1 MCPIGYGFQTG
12 DKVGHQFEIQ
22 SKKALNIRSCGQ
34 LCDENMKCLSIEWSE
49 SDRTCNLLTA
59 ATTDGPAYYDYRFC
73 SKICPNGYHFQ
84 TGDKFGNQAQIQ
96 SKEAQNVRYCGK
108 RCNDDE
114 KCRSIEWSESEKKCV
129 LLTAEITDG
138 PAYNDFQFCSKS
150 CPNGYRFQL
159 GDRVGDDST
168 IKWFGAENIWNCAK
182 VCDANKECRSIE
194 WGNSERNC
202 TLLSASSADGPK
214 WKDYI
219 FCSKT
224 EGISHIFICFLI

>member
-12 DKVGHQFEIQ
+12 DKVGNQFEIK
-22 SKKALNIRSCGQ
+22 SKKALNIRNCGQ

-49 SDRTCNLLTA
+49 SDRTCKLLTA
-59 ATTDGPAYYDYRFC
+59 ATPDGPKYNDYLFC

-84 TGDKFGNQAQIQ
+84 TGDKFGNPTEIESNKA
-96 SKEAQNVRYCGK
+96 ENVRYCGK
-108 RCNDDE
+108 RCNEDE
-114 KCRSIEWSESEKKCV
+114 NCRSIEWSESEKKCV

-138 PAYNDFQFCSKS
+138 VAYNDFKFCSKS
-150 CPNGYRFQL
+150 CPNGYHFQL
-159 GDRVGDDST
+159 GDKMGNDSD
-168 IKWFGAENIWNCAK
+168 IKAFGAENIWNCAK

-194 WGNSERNC
+194 WSDSERKC
-202 TLLSASSADGPK
+202 TMLSASFADRTEGNEN
-214 WKDYI
+214 I